1 MEVTVAWLLNKG
13 KDRLGSAGLEDSAI
27 SAELLLRSVL
37 KLDRAQLIL
46 NSSQVV
52 TPDQEKEYNTLLEK
66 RANREPLQYLTGWVD
81 FYNIHLRCDKRA
93 LIPRPET
100 EILVETVIR
109 KLDRFANPRI
119 LDIGVGSGNIIISA
133 IKNIET
139 AYGVGTDIS
148 TDALELAAYNARHNN
163 VSNRMD
169 FKRGDIFDRQF
180 IDSLGLYDCVIS
192 NPPYV
197 ALTDKGTMQ
206 PEITDYE
213 PAIAVFA
220 GDDPLRFFKT
230 IIGSISYILKA
241 GGILAFE
248 IGMGQAD
255 EISNMMRA
263 SFTEIEITKDLASI
277 ERVITGKYAG
287 PDKK

>member
-1 MEVTVAWLLNKG
+1 MEITVAWLLNNG
-13 KDRLGSAGLEDSAI
+13 KERLGSAGLDDSDI

-46 NSSQVV
+46 NSSQIV
-52 TPDQEKEYNTLLEK
+52 TPDQEIEYNYLIEK
-66 RANREPLQYLTGWVD
+66 RSLREPLQYLIGWVD
-81 FYNIHLRCDKRA
+81 FYNIHLKCDQRA

-109 KLDRFANPRI
+109 KLEKFTNPRI
-119 LDIGVGSGNIIISA
+119 LDIGIGSGNIAIS
-133 IKNIET
+133 IVKNIESAT
-139 AYGVGTDIS
+139 VVGIDIS
-148 TDALELAAYNARHNN
+148 ADALELAAYNAGHNN

-180 IDSLGLYDCVIS
+180 IGSLGIFDCVIS

-197 ALTDKGTMQ
+197 ALSEKGGMQ
-206 PEITDYE
+206 PEITQFE
-213 PAIAVFA
+213 PLIAVFA

-241 GGILAFE
+241 EGILAFE

-255 EISNMMRA
+255 DILKMMQA
-263 SFTEIEITKDLASI
+263 CFTEIEITKDLAGI

-287 PDKK
+287 PDKR